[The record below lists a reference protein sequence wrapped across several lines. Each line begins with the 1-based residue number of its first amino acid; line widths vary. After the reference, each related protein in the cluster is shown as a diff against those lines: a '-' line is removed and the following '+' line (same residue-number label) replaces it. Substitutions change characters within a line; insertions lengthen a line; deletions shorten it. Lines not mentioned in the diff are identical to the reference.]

1 MTAPH
6 VPDVEIRRAAWG
18 GAYERGV
25 VYARSGAVRRVTW
38 DPDDSTLSGI
48 VAGSRSELYRCSIRL
63 DTSGARPRIMTARCS
78 CPMAEHCKHTVATL
92 VRSNAGAAD
101 GVHRDPAPPASP
113 ASAAPMTPAAP
124 GPRAAPPRDAHWRT
138 ILGTGEDAGRGEGI
152 VPLALG
158 VELRVSHREL
168 VNGASGMLERLHF
181 TVKQGF

>member
-25 VYARSGAVRRVTW
+25 VYARSGAVHRVTW

-92 VRSNAGAAD
+92 VATAALRRTESRGCHRRADHPEPSSDWLGRLTWRLGDD
-101 GVHRDPAPPASP
+101 GPQRDWEPLSTHLPADL
-113 ASAAPMTPAAP
+113 
-124 GPRAAPPRDAHWRT
+124 R
-138 ILGTGEDAGRGEGI
+138 EDA
-152 VPLALG
+152 A
-158 VELRVSHREL
+158 
-168 VNGASGMLERLHF
+168 
-181 TVKQGF
+181 